1 MLKVTHRF
9 YLLRN
14 SSDPFQHRVILQS
27 NNRVELQFIKDILE
41 MELPP
46 DVNKITRY
54 TIEENPNFIKNN
66 SQNGSSQI
74 NLK

>member
-1 MLKVTHRF
+1 MMKVTNRF

-14 SSDPFQHRVILQS
+14 SSDPFHHRVILQS

-46 DVNKITRY
+46 HVNKISRY
-54 TIEENPNFIKNN
+54 SIEENPNFIKNN
-66 SQNGSSQI
+66 SQNG
-74 NLK
+74 NTETPVK